1 VQDKDGN
8 VIVSKEAAILR
19 RLRAVCLA
27 LPEANEVKTWGH
39 PTFRAG
45 KRAFAV
51 LEPYDGMPSLAV
63 RVGLARQEELLADSR
78 FFETPYCGHRGWV
91 SLQLNPSTD
100 WDQVNGLLLEGYRL
114 VALNRMVRA
123 LEGQQRHG
131 R

>member
-1 VQDKDGN
+1 M
-8 VIVSKEAAILR
+8 SKEQAALQ

-27 LPEANEVKTWGH
+27 LPEANEVETWGH

-91 SLQLNPSTD
+91 SLQLCPDTD
-100 WDQVNGLLLEGYRL
+100 WHQVNDLLLEGYRS
-114 VALNRMVRA
+114 VAVNRMLRA
-123 LEGQQRHG
+123 LEGQ
-131 R
+131 